1 MAQSI
6 WKDYIVSLGTS
17 SGPGIRFRINVDD
30 APIYEGKAFPRPGS
44 TWVEVRINDIC
55 AEYLRAHFPNETPDH
70 YSQEFEVEVYTDVW
84 QREDIVTFI
93 RDWSYD
99 RQFNWPTDKPFA
111 PITPVLHPMGYLPV
125 WAYNG
130 HYAFDLILAPDSP
143 GDFNDDFNDDFNYFG
158 VESIHLENDEYDGDF
173 YFCWLGEYEN
183 LVAVEANGVT
193 YRVADLCGGY
203 VLYYLNAYGGWD
215 AIPVQ
220 GRTIRSSNITHH
232 NYDTAA
238 RNTYAVT
245 RGRTNFVNEIERRF
259 KFVIGPLTSEQ
270 TARMP
275 HLLESP
281 LVYMHDIQRN
291 EVLPIVLTSNAA
303 EVKDVVGNLHTY
315 EVEAVLAQERMRR

>member
-6 WKDYIVSLGTS
+6 WKDYIVTLGTS

-44 TWVEVRINDIC
+44 TWVDVRINDIC
-55 AEYLRAHFPNETPDH
+55 AEYLRAHFPNDTPDY

-158 VESIHLENDEYDGDF
+158 VESIHIENDEYDGDF

-183 LVAVEANGVT
+183 LVAVEANG
-193 YRVADLCGGY
+193 
-203 VLYYLNAYGGWD
+203 
-215 AIPVQ
+215 
-220 GRTIRSSNITHH
+220 
-232 NYDTAA
+232 
-238 RNTYAVT
+238 
-245 RGRTNFVNEIERRF
+245 
-259 KFVIGPLTSEQ
+259 LT
-270 TARMP
+270 
-275 HLLESP
+275 
-281 LVYMHDIQRN
+281 
-291 EVLPIVLTSNAA
+291 
-303 EVKDVVGNLHTY
+303 
-315 EVEAVLAQERMRR
+315 